1 MLNFAQE
8 IVFDFILADRRGAA
22 SSQKIIEKYFGVK
35 CTTQTRLGFT
45 LYKEDVLCLS
55 KKIVKIAKYFWFTQN
70 LNIVLLQSY
79 LTLSIL
85 TLRLKI

>member
-35 CTTQTRLGFT
+35 CTTQARLGVT
-45 LYKEDVLCLS
+45 LYKEDVSCV
-55 KKIVKIAKYFWFTQN
+55 KKENFKIVKNF
-70 LNIVLLQSY
+70 
-79 LTLSIL
+79 
-85 TLRLKI
+85 